1 MAQTLPRLPNLPPRC
16 HRTLRKP
23 SHLTQTT
30 IDRHQTAVKPSYRFN
45 FLDWSSKYSEA
56 RQDSARMVAVGFLSG
71 FVVKDAPSVTNKF
84 FTSCAWQN
92 ALRAEVLGSE
102 PIRTVPT
109 SCATPPAW
117 RCPQRLAGEPV
128 LLTGVPPAASM
139 IARKLSFISAA
150 ILTSFSLQA
159 K

>member
-1 MAQTLPRLPNLPPRC
+1 MTNRVTGRRIARP
-16 HRTLRKP
+16 
-23 SHLTQTT
+23 TQTT
-30 IDRHQTAVKPSYRFN
+30 ISSHQTAAKPSYKFN

-71 FVVKDAPSVTNKF
+71 FEVNDAPSVTNKF

-92 ALRAEVLGSE
+92 PLRAEVLGSE

-109 SCATPPAW
+109 SWATPPSW
-117 RCPQRLAGEPV
+117 RWPQRLDGEPV
-128 LLTGVPPAASM
+128 PLIGVPPAASM